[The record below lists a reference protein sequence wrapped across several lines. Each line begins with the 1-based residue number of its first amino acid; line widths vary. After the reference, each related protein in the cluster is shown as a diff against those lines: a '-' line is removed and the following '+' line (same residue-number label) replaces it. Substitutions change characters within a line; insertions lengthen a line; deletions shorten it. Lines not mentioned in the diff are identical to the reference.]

1 MNQQEERDEVRLK
14 WNYLPV
20 HFLPQLYL
28 TQTSYIL
35 HLLWI
40 LPKISQSVVIH
51 QNTVHLFILLIW
63 VLWAHQ

>member
-28 TQTSYIL
+28 TQTS
-35 HLLWI
+35 
-40 LPKISQSVVIH
+40 
-51 QNTVHLFILLIW
+51 
-63 VLWAHQ
+63 